1 MGTRLGS
8 AGVLAKWGI
17 PAAALAACV
26 LVGLAS
32 GAGAEEQPTLPSVPA
47 PPSAVPTL
55 KWPSGNPPPSGD
67 LGDLKPTKP
76 SEPTSAGNRP
86 PIGKPLLPE
95 SINIA
100 LKVERDGSLSVTEQ
114 VFVQAR
120 KTMVRHAPLRI
131 QAGDDR
137 DRVFTIRDVEVDG
150 NGTTEVTGDEFVMTL
165 GEGATTVTYKVDGA
179 VTDVAG
185 HQEVR
190 WQIASG
196 WDTKVR
202 LLRASFIAP
211 DQPES
216 VVCLAGAFGSDSPC
230 RSALTDSSQVL
241 RVVQEGLPAG
251 ERVDLTVSLPAGTVG
266 ANARFDDIGTASA
279 FVLTTASGVGLGA
292 LVLLLIGG
300 FALLWLARGRDARAL
315 AGDAGPV
322 DLLMTGDGGRV
333 AFASPDGVLPG
344 QVGTVVDEKVDVADV
359 TATVVDLAV
368 RNYLSVRETG
378 PSEWVLVRRNPPDAA
393 LTDYE
398 RAVYQQVLGD
408 AAEVPLSALRVDLT
422 AVREAMYTDVVKRE
436 WFARR
441 PDHDRSLWSM
451 VGVVLAV
458 VGVAATVVLA
468 LTVGHALLGLALVVG
483 GLGLALGAR
492 LMPARTRRGSVLVQ
506 QVRGLLNY
514 LRTTDAATIPAA
526 DREMVLSRS
535 LPYAVVLGEVD
546 GWLHRFTD
554 LDAGADGTPGIYWYE
569 TAESAE
575 FPARFAA
582 FLLALDSALGR

>member
-1 MGTRLGS
+1 MGTALSS
-8 AGVLAKWGI
+8 AGVFAKWGI
-17 PAAALAACV
+17 PAVAVAAACV
-26 LVGLAS
+26 LVGLAQS
-32 GAGAEEQPTLPSVPA
+32 AGAQPTLPTDPRPPSSVPSLQ
-47 PPSAVPTL
+47 PPG
-55 KWPSGNPPPSGD
+55 KPSLDPSM
-67 LGDLKPTKP
+67 LNPTKTAAP
-76 SEPTSAGNRP
+76 RP
-86 PIGKPLLPE
+86 GGPGRPLLPE

-100 LKVERDGSLSVTEQ
+100 LKLERDGSLSVTEQ

-120 KTMVRHAPLRI
+120 KTMTRRAPLRI
-131 QAGDDR
+131 KAGDEQ
-137 DRVFTIRDVEVDG
+137 DRVFTIRDVKVTG
-150 NGTTEVTGDEFVMTL
+150 NATTEVTGDEFVMTF
-165 GEGATTVTYKVDGA
+165 GEGATTVTYKVDGT
-179 VTDVAG
+179 VTDVSG
-185 HQEVR
+185 HQEAR
-190 WQIASG
+190 WQVASG

-211 DQPES
+211 DQPEA
-216 VVCLAGAFGSDSPC
+216 VVCLAGAFGTDSPC

-251 ERVDLTVSLPAGTVG
+251 ERIDLTVNLPAGTVG
-266 ANARFDDIGTASA
+266 ANARYDDIATTNA
-279 FVLTTASGVGLGA
+279 FALTTASGVGLGG

-300 FALLWLARGRDARAL
+300 FVLLWLARGRDARAL
-315 AGDAGPV
+315 ATDVGPV
-322 DLLMTGDGGRV
+322 ELLMTGDGGRV

-344 QVGTVVDEKVDVADV
+344 QVGTVVDERVDVADV

-368 RNYLSVRETG
+368 RNYLSVREVG
-378 PSEWVLVRRNPPDAA
+378 PEEWVLVRRNPPDTA

-408 AAEVPLSALRVDLT
+408 AGEVPLTALRVDLSV
-422 AVREAMYTDVVKRE
+422 VREAMYADVVTRQ

-441 PDHDRSLWSM
+441 PDHDRSLWSL
-451 VGVVLAV
+451 VGILLAV
-458 VGVAATVVLA
+458 VGAAATVVLA

-492 LMPARTRRGSVLVQ
+492 MMPARTKRGSVLVQ

-514 LRTTDAATIPAA
+514 LRTTDAGSIPPA

-546 GWLHRFTD
+546 GWVRRFTD
-554 LDAGADGTPGIYWYE
+554 LDTSADSTPGIYWYE
-569 TAESAE
+569 TDTPAE

-582 FLLALDSALGR
+582 FLLTLDRSLTNITAPA

>member
-8 AGVLAKWGI
+8 AGVLAKWGT

-32 GAGAEEQPTLPSVPA
+32 SAGAEEQPTLPSVPT

-55 KWPSGNPPPSGD
+55 KWPSPPSGD
-67 LGDLKPTKP
+67 FGDLKPTKP
-76 SEPTSAGNRP
+76 SEPTSPGNKP
-86 PIGKPLLPE
+86 PIGRPLLPE
-95 SINIA
+95 SVNVA
-100 LKVERDGSLSVTEQ
+100 LKVERDGNLSVTEQ
-114 VFVQAR
+114 VFVRAR
-120 KTMVRHAPLRI
+120 KTMTRQVPLRI

-137 DRVFTIRDVEVDG
+137 DRVFSIRDVKVDG
-150 NGTTEVTGDEFVMTL
+150 NGTTEVTGDQFVMKL
-165 GEGATTVTYKVDGA
+165 GEGATSVTYKVDGA

-190 WQIASG
+190 WQVASG

-211 DQPES
+211 DQLES
-216 VVCLAGAFGSDSPC
+216 VVCLAGALGSDSPC

-279 FVLTTASGVGLGA
+279 FALTTASSAGLGA
-292 LVLLLIGG
+292 LLLLLIGG

-315 AGDAGPV
+315 AGDVGPV
-322 DLLMTGDGGRV
+322 ELLMTGDGGRV

-344 QVGTVVDEKVDVADV
+344 QVGAVVDERVDVADV

-408 AAEVPLSALRVDLT
+408 AAEVPVSALRVDLNV
-422 AVREAMYTDVVKRE
+422 VREALYTDVVKRQ
-436 WFARR
+436 WFVRR
-441 PDHDRSLWSM
+441 PDHDRSLWSL
-451 VGVVLAV
+451 VGVLLAV

-483 GLGLALGAR
+483 GLGLAMGAR
-492 LMPARTRRGSVLVQ
+492 MMPARTKRGSVLVQ

-514 LRTTDAATIPAA
+514 LRTTDVAAIPAA

-546 GWLHRFTD
+546 GWVRGFTD
-554 LDAGADGTPGIYWYE
+554 LDSGADGTPGIYWYE
-569 TAESAE
+569 SGDSSE
-575 FPARFAA
+575 FSARFAA
-582 FLLALDSALGR
+582 FLLALDGALGR

>member
-1 MGTRLGS
+1 M
-8 AGVLAKWGI
+8 LAKWGI

-26 LVGLAS
+26 LAGAASLAV
-32 GAGAEEQPTLPSVPA
+32 AEEQPTLPSVPV

-55 KWPSGNPPPSGD
+55 QWPGQPPPSGD

-76 SEPTSAGNRP
+76 SEPTESTGSGKP
-86 PIGKPLLPE
+86 PVGRPLLPE
-95 SINIA
+95 TVNIA

-120 KTMVRHAPLRI
+120 KTMTRHAPLRI
-131 QAGDDR
+131 RAGDDR
-137 DRVFTIRDVEVDG
+137 DRVFSIRDVKVTG
-150 NGTTEVTGDEFVMTL
+150 NGTTEVSGDEFVIKL

-179 VTDVAG
+179 VSDIAG

-190 WQIASG
+190 WQVAGG

-211 DQPES
+211 DRPES
-216 VVCLAGAFGSDSPC
+216 VVCLAGALGTDSPC

-241 RVVQEGLPAG
+241 RVVQEALPVG
-251 ERVDLTVSLPAGTVG
+251 QRVDLTVNLPEGTVG
-266 ANARFDDIGTASA
+266 ENARFDDIGTASA
-279 FVLTTASGVGLGA
+279 FALTSASGVGLGA

-300 FALLWLARGRDARAL
+300 FVLLWLARGRDARAL
-315 AGDAGPV
+315 AADVGPV
-322 DLLMTGDGGRV
+322 ELLMTGEGGRV

-344 QVGTVVDEKVDVADV
+344 QVGTVVDERVDVADV

-378 PSEWVLVRRNPPDAA
+378 PSEWVLVGSNPPDES

-398 RAVYQQVLGD
+398 RTVYRQVLGG
-408 AAEVPLSALRVDLT
+408 AAEVSLAALRVDLG
-422 AVREAMYTDVVKRE
+422 AVREAMYTDVVRRE

-441 PDHDRSLWSM
+441 PDHDRSLWSL
-451 VGVVLAV
+451 VGVLLAV
-458 VGVAATVVLA
+458 AGVAGTVVLA
-468 LTVGHALLGLALVVG
+468 LTAGHALLGLVLVVG
-483 GLGLALGAR
+483 GLGLAFGAR
-492 LMPARTRRGSVLVQ
+492 MMPSRTKRGSVLVQ

-514 LRTTDAATIPAA
+514 LRTTESASIPAA

-535 LPYAVVLGEVD
+535 LPYAVVLGEAD
-546 GWLHRFTD
+546 GWVQRFAD
-554 LDAGADGTPGIYWYE
+554 LDAAEDGTPGIYWYE
-569 TAESAE
+569 TEAPAE

-582 FLLALDSALGR
+582 FLLALDGALGR

>member
-1 MGTRLGS
+1 M
-8 AGVLAKWGI
+8 LAKWGI
-17 PAAALAACV
+17 PAAALAACA

-86 PIGKPLLPE
+86 PIGRPLLPE

-120 KTMVRHAPLRI
+120 KTMTRHAPLRI

-137 DRVFTIRDVEVDG
+137 DRVFSIRDVRVDG
-150 NGTTEVTGDEFVMTL
+150 NGSTEVTGDQFVMTL
-165 GEGATTVTYKVDGA
+165 GEGATTVTYTVDGA

-190 WQIASG
+190 WQVASG

-251 ERVDLTVSLPAGTVG
+251 ERVDLTVTLPAGTVG

-279 FVLTTASGVGLGA
+279 FALTTTSGVGLGA

-300 FALLWLARGRDARAL
+300 FVLLWLARGRDARAL
-315 AGDAGPV
+315 AGDVGSV
-322 DLLMTGDGGRV
+322 ELLMTGDGGRV

-344 QVGTVVDEKVDVADV
+344 QVGTVVDERVDVADV

-378 PSEWVLVRRNPPDAA
+378 PTPGTEWVLVRRNPPDAA

-408 AAEVPLSALRVDLT
+408 AAEVPLTALRVDLT
-422 AVREAMYTDVVKRE
+422 VIREALYTDVVKRQ
-436 WFARR
+436 WFVRR
-441 PDHDRSLWSM
+441 PDHDRSLWSL
-451 VGVVLAV
+451 VGVLLAV

-492 LMPARTRRGSVLVQ
+492 LMPARTKRGSVLVQ

-546 GWLHRFTD
+546 GWVRGFTD
-554 LDAGADGTPGIYWYE
+554 LDSGADGTPGIYWYE
-569 TAESAE
+569 SGDSSE

-582 FLLALDSALGR
+582 FLLALDSALAR